1 MISWPDSLVVALARR
16 RCVIMIGAG
25 ISKNSA
31 NAAGKRPATWEEFL
45 RACLDQIHDQECITQ
60 LLDQKDYLSACEII
74 KEKLTLNVF
83 IDKVQAEYQRAGYRH
98 AKIHEHIYNLDASIV
113 ASPNFDTI
121 YDSYA
126 GSVSN
131 GTLITKNH
139 TSDDTANYLHG
150 GDTRLLLKTHGSA
163 NDPQNIIFTRR
174 DYAEARTKH
183 VLFYEIVK
191 ALALTH
197 TFFFLGCGTD
207 DPDIRMLFEDIQ
219 FAHGRMPYHYM
230 TLPSGEVHDDLL
242 SIASKSM
249 RVKFLPYSSENGHLE
264 LTESLECLVDKVEQ
278 YRQEDLKESQKW

>member
-1 MISWPDSLVVALARR
+1 MISWPESLIDTIARR
-16 RCVIMIGAG
+16 RSVIMIGAG
-25 ISKNSA
+25 VSKNSA
-31 NAAGKRPATWEEFL
+31 NNTGKRPATWEEFL
-45 RACLDQIHDQECITQ
+45 RTCLDEIQDQGCITQ

-74 KEKLTLNVF
+74 KEKLTRDVF
-83 IDKVQAEYQRAGYRH
+83 IDKVQTEYQRAGYRH
-98 AKIHEHIYNLDASIV
+98 AEIHEHIYNLDASIV

-126 GSVSN
+126 RVVSD
-131 GTLITKNH
+131 GTLIIKDH
-139 TSDDTANYLHG
+139 TSIDTANYLHG

-183 VLFYEIVK
+183 VLFYEIIK

-197 TFFFLGCGTD
+197 TFLFLGCGTD

-230 TLPSGEVHDDLL
+230 TLPNGEVHDDLL
-242 SIASKSM
+242 DIASKSM
-249 RVKFLPYSSENGHLE
+249 RIKFLPYSPDNGHSE
-264 LTESLECLVDKVEQ
+264 LTESLRLLVEKVEEH
-278 YRQEDLKESQKW
+278 RIEHLKESQNW